1 MLKIMHYVPLPMSQD
16 ASLSLNPLASFLKK
30 SPGEFTKADIISFIE
45 TQGIEMINFRY
56 PASDGRLKTLNF
68 VLTDRDYLEQI
79 LSSGERVDGSN
90 IFPQFL
96 HSGSSDLYV
105 VPRFRTAFMD
115 PFSEVPT
122 LCFLCSFYDKDG
134 KPAEI
139 SPEYV
144 LKKASRSFTEVT
156 GMTFQAMGELEFYVI
171 GDKDDLFPAEDQRG
185 YHESAPFTKFERF
198 RTDCMLAIARAG
210 GHIKYGHSEVGNFTL
225 GDKIYEQNEI
235 EFMIT
240 DVEQA
245 ADELIIAK
253 WIIRN
258 MAHHYG
264 LDVTFAP
271 KITDGKAGSGMHV
284 HTRVVKGGMNQY
296 VDGGRLSDVA
306 KAAIAGFM
314 TCASSLTAFGNTNP
328 TSYFRL
334 VPHQEAPTSI
344 CWGDRNRSVLVRVPL
359 GWTHRTDMVADAN
372 PLERSTDMDMS
383 QKQTVEFRCPDG
395 SADVY
400 LLLAGLTV
408 AARHGFEMKDAL
420 DVAQRTYVDV
430 NIHQAENH
438 DKLMS
443 LDQLPASCFDS
454 AAVLEAHRDIF
465 ERHGVF
471 SPLMLDAVIKRLR
484 SFGDQTIREEVRADP
499 EKSSRLVRQFLH
511 CG

>member
-1 MLKIMHYVPLPMSQD
+1 MSQE
-16 ASLSLNPLASFLKK
+16 ASSSLNPLVSFLKK
-30 SPGEFTKADIISFIE
+30 SPREFTKADIINFIE
-45 TQGIEMINFRY
+45 ANGIEMVNFRY

-68 VLTDRDYLEQI
+68 VITDRDYLEQI

-90 IFPQFL
+90 IFPQFINT
-96 HSGSSDLYV
+96 GSSDLYV
-105 VPRFRTAFMD
+105 VPRFRTAFVD
-115 PFSEVPT
+115 PFSEIPAI
-122 LCFLCSFYDKDG
+122 CFLCSFYDKDG
-134 KPAEI
+134 KPASI
-139 SPEYV
+139 SPEHV
-144 LKKASRSFTEVT
+144 LKKAHAAFTEVT
-156 GMTFQAMGELEFYVI
+156 GMTFEAMGELEFYVI
-171 GDKDDLFPAEDQRG
+171 GDKDDLFLAEDQRG
-185 YHESAPFTKFERF
+185 YHESGPFTKFERF

-235 EFMIT
+235 EFMVT

-271 KITDGKAGSGMHV
+271 KITNGKAGSGLHI
-284 HTRVVKGGMNQY
+284 HTRIMKDGLNQY
-296 VDGGRLSDVA
+296 VKDGRLSDTA
-306 KAAIAGFM
+306 KTAIAGFM

-328 TSYFRL
+328 TSYLRL

-359 GWTHRTDMVADAN
+359 GWTHGTDMVADAN
-372 PLERSTDMDMS
+372 PLERPVEMDLS

-400 LLLAGLTV
+400 LLLAGLVT

-420 DVAQRTYVDV
+420 DVANRTYVDV
-430 NIHQAENH
+430 NIHHKEH
-438 DKLMS
+438 RDKLMS
-443 LDQLPASCFDS
+443 LDQLPASCYES
-454 AAVLEAHRDIF
+454 AAELEAHREIF
-465 ERHGVF
+465 ERYAVF
-471 SPLMLDAVIKRLR
+471 EPSMIDAVANRLR
-484 SFGDQTIREEVRADP
+484 SFDDRNIREEINNDP
-499 EKSSRLVRQFLH
+499 EKAAQLVRRFLH

>member
-1 MLKIMHYVPLPMSQD
+1 
-16 ASLSLNPLASFLKK
+16 
-30 SPGEFTKADIISFIE
+30 
-45 TQGIEMINFRY
+45 
-56 PASDGRLKTLNF
+56 
-68 VLTDRDYLEQI
+68 
-79 LSSGERVDGSN
+79 
-90 IFPQFL
+90 
-96 HSGSSDLYV
+96 
-105 VPRFRTAFMD
+105 
-115 PFSEVPT
+115 
-122 LCFLCSFYDKDG
+122 
-134 KPAEI
+134 
-139 SPEYV
+139 
-144 LKKASRSFTEVT
+144 VT

-171 GDKDDLFPAEDQRG
+171 GDKDDLFLAEDQRG

-198 RTDCMLAIARAG
+198 RTDCMVAIARAG

-235 EFMIT
+235 EFMVT

-245 ADELIIAK
+245 ADELVIAK

-258 MAHHYG
+258 MAHLYG

-284 HTRVVKGGMNQY
+284 HTRVVKDGLNQY
-296 VDGGRLSDVA
+296 VGGGRLSDVA
-306 KAAIAGFM
+306 KTAIAGFM

-359 GWTHRTDMVADAN
+359 GWTHQTDMVADAN
-372 PLERSTDMDMS
+372 PLEGPTEMDMS

-408 AARHGFEMKDAL
+408 AARHGFEMEDAL
-420 DVAQRTYVDV
+420 EVAGRTYVDV
-430 NIHQAENH
+430 NIHHAENRE
-438 DKLMS
+438 KLMS

-454 AAVLEAHRDIF
+454 AAELEAHRDIF

-471 SPLMLDAVIKRLR
+471 SSSIIDAVIKRLR
-484 SFGDQTIREEVRADP
+484 AYDDQTIRDGVRADP
-499 EKSSRLVRQFLH
+499 ATGSRLVRQFFH

>member
-1 MLKIMHYVPLPMSQD
+1 MSQN
-16 ASLSLNPLASFLKK
+16 ASLSLNPLVSFLNK
-30 SPGEFTKADIISFIE
+30 SPGEFTKADIIRFIE
-45 TQGIEMINFRY
+45 AKGIEMINFRY

-68 VLTDRDYLEQI
+68 VLTDRDYIEQI

-90 IFPQFL
+90 IFPNSL
-96 HSGSSDLYV
+96 NSGSSDLYV
-105 VPRFRTAFMD
+105 IPRFRTAFVD
-115 PFSEVPT
+115 PFNEVPT

-134 KPAEI
+134 RPADI
-139 SPEYV
+139 SPENV
-144 LKKASRSFTEVT
+144 LKKASSAFKEVT

-171 GDKDDLFPAEDQRG
+171 GNEDELFMAEDQRG
-185 YHESAPFTKFERF
+185 YHEAAPFTKFERF

-235 EFMIT
+235 EFMVT

-258 MAHHYG
+258 MAHIYG

-284 HTRVVKGGMNQY
+284 HTRIVKDGVSQY
-296 VDGGRLSDVA
+296 VEDGRLSDLA
-306 KAAIAGFM
+306 RTAIAGFM
-314 TCASSLTAFGNTNP
+314 ACASSLTAFGNTNP

-359 GWTHRTDMVADAN
+359 GWTHGTDMMADAN
-372 PLERSTDMDMS
+372 PLERPTDLDLS
-383 QKQTVEFRCPDG
+383 QKQTVEFRAPDG

-420 DVAQRTYVDV
+420 AVAERTYVDV
-430 NIHQAENH
+430 NIHQAENR

-454 AAVLEAHRDIF
+454 AAELEANREIF

-471 SPLMLDAVIKRLR
+471 APKMIDAVIDHLR
-484 SFGDQTIREEVRADP
+484 SFGDRTIREEMRADP
-499 EKSSRLVRQFLH
+499 EMNSRLVQQFLH